1 MLSHIL
7 TQIEG
12 SPAPVCQE
20 GELYRVLDLHG
31 HTFELRY
38 GYYEDFERENPAI
51 EPMPIYPD
59 FLKEPRH
66 TADGFPFVTK
76 MQDACKHYDG
86 KPERYADCAECRYYM
101 HGDELLGI
109 CTCPKNRK
117 QTQLPQEEE
126 Q

>member
-12 SPAPVCQE
+12 SPTPVYRE
-20 GELYRVLDLHG
+20 GELYKVLTLHG

-51 EPMPIYPD
+51 DPMPIYPD
-59 FLKEPRH
+59 FRKEPRH
-66 TADGFPFVTK
+66 TCEGFPFVTK
-76 MQDACKHYDG
+76 MQDACKHYSG
-86 KPERYADCAECRYYM
+86 KPERFADCAECQYYM

-109 CTCPKNRK
+109 CTCPKNR
-117 QTQLPQEEE
+117 LPQEEE